1 MDDEKEEGPGPLSSV
16 SDEQPHPS
24 TSQDEPQQPTQNT
37 YWLAQYCDNRPATRK
52 RAVSSESSVSSAKR
66 RSLRLHNKEKATT
79 TQGRCAEEVQPDPIP
94 SGTEE
99 DVQHDPIGSGT
110 ADVQHDPMQSTS
122 KKSNKP
128 LLTPKERFKGKVFQ
142 VIYICNQRRIVS

>member
-1 MDDEKEEGPGPLSSV
+1 MQDKEWLKKMTM
-16 SDEQPHPS
+16 SDNP
-24 TSQDEPQQPTQNT
+24 
-37 YWLAQYCDNRPATRK
+37 PATRK

-142 VIYICNQRRIVS
+142 VIYLCNQ